1 MSVYGP
7 KIDLP
12 RVELPET
19 NIDPK
24 IVAGVILLLVL
35 LIVLFFVMPIISQ
48 IMNPSIKVS
57 WTNNPL
63 NLKEKPT
70 EPAELN
76 LTLINNT
83 EEMLTLTLEVT
94 TPSNEILVFC
104 PYTSFENVEPS
115 KERQVKCLIRRNPD
129 SLIFAG
135 TYDLKIKTNLGETNT
150 TLQVVTK

>member
-7 KIDLP
+7 KLDLP
-12 RVELPET
+12 KIELPET

-24 IVAGVILLLVL
+24 IIAGVILL
-35 LIVLFFVMPIISQ
+35 IVLVIAFIFVSPIINQ
-48 IMNPSIKVS
+48 TLNPAIKVS

-63 NLKEKPT
+63 NLKERPT

-76 LTLINNT
+76 LILINNT
-83 EEMLTLTLEVT
+83 EQMLTLTLEVN
-94 TPSNEILVFC
+94 TPSNEIVVFC
-104 PYTSFENVEPS
+104 PYTSFENVAAG

-135 TYDLKIKTNLGETNT
+135 TYDLKIKTNLAETST

>member
-12 RVELPET
+12 KVELPET
-19 NIDPK
+19 SIDPK
-24 IVAGVILLLVL
+24 IIVGVILLLVL
-35 LIVLFFVMPIISQ
+35 LISLFFIMPIISQ
-48 IMNPSIKVS
+48 IMNPAIKVS

-83 EEMLTLTLEVT
+83 EEMLTLNLEVN

-104 PYTSFENVEPS
+104 PYITFENVEPG

>member
-12 RVELPET
+12 KVELPET

-24 IVAGVILLLVL
+24 IIFGVIILFVL
-35 LIVLFFVMPIISQ
+35 IGLLFFIMPIIGQ
-48 IMNPSIKVS
+48 IMNPSVKVS

-63 NLKEKPT
+63 NLKENPT

-76 LTLINNT
+76 LTLINT
-83 EEMLTLTLEVT
+83 TQEMITLNLEVT
-94 TPSNEILVFC
+94 TPSNEIIVFC
-104 PYTSFENVEPS
+104 PYTIFENVEPG
-115 KERQVKCLIRRNPD
+115 KERQVKCLVRRNPD

-135 TYDLKIKTNLGETNT
+135 TYDLKVRTNLGETNT

>member
-7 KIDLP
+7 KINLP
-12 RVELPET
+12 KVELPET

-24 IVAGVILLLVL
+24 IIWGIVLLVVL
-35 LIVLFFVMPIISQ
+35 LVLFFVVVPVIGQM
-48 IMNPSIKVS
+48 MNPPIRVS

-63 NLKEKPT
+63 NLKEKPS

-83 EEMLTLTLEVT
+83 DEMITLNLEVT

-104 PYTSFENVEPS
+104 PYVLFENVES
-115 KERQVKCLIRRNPD
+115 GKERQVKCLIRRNPD